1 MSAATT
7 VGAIK
12 ELHGYTLQ
20 QGAFNPNAIMNLYNA
35 VDAQYTLHE
44 EAARTFQMKQKI
56 SKGHH
61 AKDGLI
67 SIHRKHS
74 REVFANKRVV
84 TLTRT
89 MAAHLNSSELELAT
103 IKNVDTLVLFPKMK
117 TAS

>member
-7 VGAIK
+7 AGAIK

-20 QGAFNPNAIMNLYNA
+20 QGAFNPNAIKNLYNA
-35 VDAQYTLHE
+35 VDSQFTLPE
-44 EAARTFQMKQKI
+44 QAALTFRMKQKI

-61 AKDGLI
+61 VKYGLI

-74 REVFANKRVV
+74 REVYANKRVV

-89 MAAHLNSSELELAT
+89 MAAQLDSSELELAT